1 MCKSTSESYPKQHQ
15 TVRLRTCAS
24 KINSVPLLHVI
35 ASGMLRIVGEQEC
48 ACKIRSVHNMTVCVT
63 NIYKYIEKSAH

>member
-24 KINSVPLLHVI
+24 KINSVPLLLL
-35 ASGMLRIVGEQEC
+35 AMLRIVGEREC
-48 ACKIRSVHNMTVCVT
+48 ACKIRSMHNMTVCVT
-63 NIYKYIEKSAH
+63 NIYINKYIEKLAH